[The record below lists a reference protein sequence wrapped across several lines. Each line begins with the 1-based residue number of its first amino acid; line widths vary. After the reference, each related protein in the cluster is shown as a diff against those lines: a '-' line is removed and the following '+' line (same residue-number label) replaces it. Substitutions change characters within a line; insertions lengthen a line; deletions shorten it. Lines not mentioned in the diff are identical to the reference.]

1 MLLPWR
7 RPQWG
12 RGDEAI
18 SFVPYVRYGVGAVV
32 DTAHPMCTGGNAV
45 SKPTWAVLQFLAVPC
60 LAISRQAA
68 SEDAALQLETV
79 AH

>member
-1 MLLPWR
+1 
-7 RPQWG
+7 
-12 RGDEAI
+12 
-18 SFVPYVRYGVGAVV
+18 
-32 DTAHPMCTGGNAV
+32 V